1 MYLRLKS
8 CSIPHPLACIDHKPV
23 HHYTL
28 GGRIRKKLIQRN
40 FDDFDWVNGG
50 PAGPIKF
57 IDLHQL
63 EFAVSNARKGNM
75 LAAQMLN
82 LYRDG
87 IKQLIVPHHGGACQY
102 STGPIW
108 NNRNQ
113 LISLTGQ
120 AIALQAMALGAS
132 LRRRRSEFDLGT
144 GINSFVQTNG
154 RKFSLSPSSAVSRAV
169 DPNFALN
176 SRLRDNA
183 WYAIALH
190 RFAIAYQSRRLAQE
204 AERLFDAVTGFHAE
218 SSCHEDS
225 GTLPSLALDSLVAVS
240 EALTYF
246 GTALGKFHL
255 LHEAR
260 SLICESVSDHAHI
273 DGGYTQARQQ
283 KADPDAGID
292 IDCTIDLLRTCFAL
306 LKCVPN
312 HRLMSIVRHGV
323 AALFDPAI
331 AMARRPEAG
340 ILIVADALGEVSPWQ
355 SLARQPRN
363 YSNQISPARFRLQ
376 SRG

>member
-1 MYLRLKS
+1 MYLRLKPY
-8 CSIPHPLACIDHKPV
+8 SIPHPLACIDHKPV
-23 HHYTL
+23 HHHTL
-28 GGRIRKKLIQRN
+28 GCRIRKKLIQRN
-40 FDDFDWVNGG
+40 FDDFDWEYGG

-57 IDLHQL
+57 IDLHQF
-63 EFAVSNARKGNM
+63 EFALSNARKGDV
-75 LAAQMLN
+75 LAARMIN

-87 IKQLIVPHHGGACQY
+87 IKQLIIPHHGGACQY

-108 NNRNQ
+108 NNRNRH
-113 LISLTGQ
+113 ISLTGQ

-132 LRRRRSEFDLGT
+132 LRRRRSDFDLGT
-144 GINSFVQTNG
+144 GINSFVQTNS
-154 RKFSLSPSSAVSRAV
+154 RKFSLWSPSAVGGAI

-176 SRLRDNA
+176 TRLRDNA

-190 RFAIAYQSRRLAQE
+190 RFAIAYQSTRLAQE
-204 AERLFDAVTGFHAE
+204 AERLFDAITGFHAE
-218 SSCHEDS
+218 SSCDEDS
-225 GTLPSLALDSLVAVS
+225 ETLPSLALVSLTAVAD
-240 EALTYF
+240 ALTYF
-246 GTALGKFHL
+246 GTALGKLHL

-273 DGGYTQARQQ
+273 DGGYTQTRQRR
-283 KADPDAGID
+283 ADPDAGID
-292 IDCTIDLLRTCFAL
+292 IDCTIDLLRTCLAL

-312 HRLMSIVRHGV
+312 HSLMAIVQHGV

-340 ILIVADALGEVSPWQ
+340 ILIVADAFAEVSPWQ
-355 SLARQPRN
+355 TLARQPRN
-363 YSNQISPARFRLQ
+363 YSDQISPARFRLQ